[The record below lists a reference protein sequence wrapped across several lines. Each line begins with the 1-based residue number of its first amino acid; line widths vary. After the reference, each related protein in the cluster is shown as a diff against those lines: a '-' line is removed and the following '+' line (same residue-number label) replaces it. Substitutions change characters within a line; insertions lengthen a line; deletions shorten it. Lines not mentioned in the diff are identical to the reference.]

1 MRPEAGRKSHPIY
14 LAFFVAH
21 LLIILIV
28 CCRDTFYLLGQGYT
42 IVPHFLDPI
51 WQKSEAVMA
60 AALGEQLDVSNPL
73 RQTMAFYTHSAGTYA
88 GYSFFAPNVPSSYK
102 VVFEFH
108 SPDGRVEYD
117 LPEIAADATGLRLGN
132 LLDFIGETR
141 YAGLREAML
150 RRLAYASWQ
159 QHRDANLVRT
169 VFGVVSVPSAA
180 DFKNGE
186 RESYDV
192 LYAYDFHFSS
202 P

>member
-1 MRPEAGRKSHPIY
+1 MLPEVTKKSHGFY
-14 LAFFVAH
+14 LAFFVLH
-21 LLIILIV
+21 LLLILLV
-28 CCRDTFYLLGQGYT
+28 CCRDTFYLLGAGYT
-42 IVPHFLDPI
+42 IAPHSLKPM
-51 WQKSEAVMA
+51 WQKAEADTSAV
-60 AALGEQLDVSNPL
+60 LGESLDISNPL
-73 RQTMAFYTHSAGTYA
+73 RQTVALYTHSAGTHA

-159 QHRDANLVRT
+159 QHRDATLVRT
-169 VFGVVSVPSAA
+169 VFGVISLPSAA
-180 DFKNGE
+180 EFRNGE

-192 LYAYDFHFSS
+192 LYAYDFRFVF

>member
-1 MRPEAGRKSHPIY
+1 MRPAVRKKSHAFY
-14 LAFFVAH
+14 LAFFVLH
-21 LLIILIV
+21 LLLILLV
-28 CCRDTFYLLGQGYT
+28 CCRDTFYLLGAGYT
-42 IVPHFLDPI
+42 IAPHSLDPI
-51 WQKSEAVMA
+51 WQKAEAVTA
-60 AALGEQLDVSNPL
+60 IALGEHLDISNPL
-73 RQTMAFYTHSAGTYA
+73 RQTLALYTHSVGTHA

-132 LLDFIGETR
+132 LLDFIGETH

-159 QHRDANLVRT
+159 QHRDATLVRT
-169 VFGVVSVPSAA
+169 VFGVISLPTATEY
-180 DFKNGE
+180 KNGE

-192 LYAYDFHFSS
+192 LYAYDFQFVA